1 MRCVNRR
8 HTVLPGVLLFA
19 AMLLVLPWSGP
30 TAAEADFFSGSADLP
45 LMPGLEEQADAAVN
59 FDSPYGRIADAVA
72 AGAVARADV
81 LAFYRE
87 TLPALGW
94 RQTGDAR
101 FRRENE
107 VLELRF
113 AQEPLRLVVRFSL
126 APPGS

>member
-1 MRCVNRR
+1 MRCVDRR
-8 HTVLPGVLLFA
+8 HTFIPGVLLFA
-19 AMLLVLPWSGP
+19 AVLLILRWAGP
-30 TAAEADFFSGSADLP
+30 TAAQADFLRGFADLP
-45 LMPGLEEQADAAVN
+45 LMPGLEEQADATVS
-59 FDSPYGRIADAVA
+59 FDSPYGRIAEAVA
-72 AGAVARADV
+72 AGAVTRADV

-101 FRRENE
+101 FRREDE

-113 AQEPLRLVVRFSL
+113 AQEARRLVVRFSL